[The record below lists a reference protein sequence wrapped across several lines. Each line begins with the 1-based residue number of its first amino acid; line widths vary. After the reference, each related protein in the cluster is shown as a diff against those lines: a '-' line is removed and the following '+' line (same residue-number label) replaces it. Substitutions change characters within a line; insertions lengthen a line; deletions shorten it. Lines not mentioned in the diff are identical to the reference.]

1 MYLDVEF
8 SKTFTLAIAFIFYM
22 CISRDKTFHTALQFV
37 PLTLKFNLPLKKN
50 TTFKHVHKW

>member
-1 MYLDVEF
+1 MYLDVEV

-37 PLTLKFNLPLKKN
+37 PLTLKFNLPLKK
-50 TTFKHVHKW
+50 KHNF